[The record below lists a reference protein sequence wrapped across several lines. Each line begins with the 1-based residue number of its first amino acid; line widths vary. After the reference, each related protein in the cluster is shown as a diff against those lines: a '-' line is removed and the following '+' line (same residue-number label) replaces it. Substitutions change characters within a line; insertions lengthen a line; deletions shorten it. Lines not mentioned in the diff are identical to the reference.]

1 MALFPGYTEDF
12 ENGCE
17 QMNLSMR
24 GIVKSFGANDV
35 LKSVDFSL
43 RGGEICALLGENGAG
58 KSTLM
63 NILGGVLRPDAGQ
76 ILLDDKPQTFQNP
89 SQSLDAGIAFIHQE
103 LNLIN
108 DLPIYENMFIGRELK
123 KKNGFLDHP
132 RMIAETRK
140 VFERMALTLDPRA
153 MVRDLDASYKQIVEI
168 SRALLMNAQII
179 IMDEPTT
186 SLTDPEIEH
195 VFEILRTLKKQNVGI
210 VFISHKLREV
220 MEICDRYTVLRDG
233 VMVSE
238 GYVRDVT
245 TDLLA
250 RDMVGHDVRNEPLN
264 RSAKLGD
271 EVLRLEDL
279 TQEPHYRHI
288 SLSVRGGEVLGV
300 TGLLG
305 DGRSEIFR
313 TVFGDTGK
321 YQGNII
327 VNGKSVQMHSTQ
339 QALALGIGYVPRNR
353 KENGII
359 KDMSILENGT
369 VVTWPRDSK
378 MGFLHSKKIE
388 KDFDD
393 LEKELHIKL
402 GSAKDLI
409 GSLSGGNQQKVVLA
423 KWLLSRSKVIIFD
436 EPTRGID
443 VGAKYEIYTL
453 MNQMVER
460 GMSIIMI
467 SSELLEILGMSDRLY
482 VMSEGTITGQM
493 PVEEAT
499 EQNVMALATRTREV
513 TA

>member
-264 RSAKLGD
+264 RSVKLGD

-359 KDMSILENGT
+359 KDMNILENGSI
-369 VVTWPRDSK
+369 VTLPRLTHRGLIDRK
-378 MGFLHSKKIE
+378 AQREGF
-388 KDFDD
+388 DRQRQ
-393 LEKELHIKL
+393 ELHIKM
-402 GSAKDLI
+402 GRPEDPI
-409 GSLSGGNQQKVVLA
+409 TSLSGGNQQKVVLA
-423 KWLLSRSKVIIFD
+423 KWLSANPSLLILD
-436 EPTRGID
+436 NPTQGVD
-443 VGAKYEIYTL
+443 VGAKEEIYDIILRLADQGVAVVVLSNEAQEIIRVCDRALVLYHGDIQAEVKGET
-453 MNQMVER
+453 MNEHEMMR
-460 GMSIIMI
+460 
-467 SSELLEILGMSDRLY
+467 
-482 VMSEGTITGQM
+482 
-493 PVEEAT
+493 
-499 EQNVMALATRTREV
+499 LATGG
-513 TA
+513 

>member
-264 RSAKLGD
+264 RSVKLGD

-359 KDMSILENGT
+359 KDMNILENGSI
-369 VVTWPRDSK
+369 VTLPRLTHRGLIDRK
-378 MGFLHSKKIE
+378 AQRE
-388 KDFDD
+388 EFDRQRQ
-393 LEKELHIKL
+393 ELHIKM
-402 GSAKDLI
+402 GPPEDPI
-409 GSLSGGNQQKVVLA
+409 TSLSGGNQQKVLIGRWLA
-423 KWLLSRSKVIIFD
+423 NNPDILILD

-443 VGAKYEIYTL
+443 VGAKYEIYCIIAEL
-453 MNQMVER
+453 AKQ
-460 GMSIIMI
+460 GKSIIMI
-467 SSELLEILGMSDRLY
+467 SSEMSELIGMSDRIM
-482 VMSEGTITGQM
+482 VMCDGRVTGFIDGKD
-493 PVEEAT
+493 AT
-499 EQNVMALATRTREV
+499 QENIMALATQFE
-513 TA
+513 